1 MSEDSSSFELV
12 DSPAMVLPA
21 DMTSTPEK
29 PVQPMTDQQP
39 DPAPD
44 ASDRAREPN
53 IEEVK
58 VWGRTEEP
66 GKEGLN
72 SVSSEKPDE
81 PRIEE
86 METRFRDKLQ
96 KKKMEGTSSAKGG
109 WKLRSVWDGS
119 PRWEGLVALVL
130 ASLGLF
136 LCL

>member
-12 DSPAMVLPA
+12 NSPVMVFPA

-29 PVQPMTDQQP
+29 QVQPKTDQEP
-39 DPAPD
+39 DPATD
-44 ASDRAREPN
+44 ATATAREPN

-72 SVSSEKPDE
+72 SVSGEKPDE
-81 PRIEE
+81 PGVEG

-96 KKKMEGTSSAKGG
+96 QKKMEGRSGAKGG
-109 WKLRSVWDGS
+109 WKLRGVWDGS
-119 PRWEGLVALVL
+119 LRREALVVLVL
-130 ASLGLF
+130 AVLGLC

>member
-29 PVQPMTDQQP
+29 PVQPMTSQQL
-39 DPAPD
+39 APEATD
-44 ASDRAREPN
+44 TAREPN

-72 SVSSEKPDE
+72 SVSGEKPDE
-81 PRIEE
+81 PGMEE

-96 KKKMEGTSSAKGG
+96 KKKMEGSSGAKGG
-109 WKLRSVWDGS
+109 WKLRGVWDGS
-119 PRWEGLVALVL
+119 LRREGLMALVL
-130 ASLGLF
+130 IGLA
-136 LCL
+136 LCLCL